1 MLKEWRNSK
10 KYKLEMMV
18 LTNLIVVAT
27 SSWYEVKSLQG
38 SISIISKQNWKGK
51 KKWFEDVEA
60 ARKGS

>member
-1 MLKEWRNSK
+1 MRESK

-38 SISIISKQNWKGK
+38 SISIISKQN
-51 KKWFEDVEA
+51 
-60 ARKGS
+60 